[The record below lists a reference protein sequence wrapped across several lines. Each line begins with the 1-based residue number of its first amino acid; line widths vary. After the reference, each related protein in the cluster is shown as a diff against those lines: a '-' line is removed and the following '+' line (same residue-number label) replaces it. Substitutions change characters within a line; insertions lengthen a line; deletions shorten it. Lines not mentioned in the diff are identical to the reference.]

1 MPKIIK
7 SRRNTTF
14 LVQLSAL
21 FFLSVYAIM
30 LIKRERLVKQVI
42 TVRRKKF
49 ATGLFWQPVG
59 VGGTAHN
66 WARQLAKTADK
77 KYAFYTEYKS
87 MIGLAT
93 AREGVRSG
101 MHSAAAQIVESLSE
115 FISFLAVFSVDK
127 NFYLVAVRNGIIIRD
142 TLIEN
147 QDVARKLYTE
157 LSSIP
162 DWGALIAPAS
172 WGMPKSQEKNI
183 SDLIQN
189 NNIARLR
196 PIGVVKTILP
206 SVLFAVLFVLFG
218 VYILNNPVKTGSENG
233 AKLNTELANEYR
245 KQIELKKQEIL
256 DKKLAQEEAIKSFQ
270 YPYDNLPN
278 VMERANLCYKAIA
291 FVMQPIA
298 GWNQT
303 FAKCD
308 GEYVSATFM
317 RDFGTLND
325 FYEIGGDLMPGAI
338 VQQTSEDEIIVRV
351 KLPAL
356 KTYSSL
362 DERDSVTVARDI
374 ASIFQQIDARADINN
389 VTDTILNNGISEDIH
404 VTEVAVSSK
413 LIPSEF
419 MYAFKDFQGV
429 YMTSVSW
436 RANTRTWNYEVI
448 VYTK

>member
-1 MPKIIK
+1 MH
-7 SRRNTTF
+7 
-14 LVQLSAL
+14 
-21 FFLSVYAIM
+21 
-30 LIKRERLVKQVI
+30 IKRERLIKQII
-42 TVRRKKF
+42 TVRHKKF
-49 ATGLFWQPVG
+49 ATGLFWQPMG
-59 VGGTAHN
+59 VGGAARN

-77 KYAFYTEYKS
+77 KYSFYTEYRS

-93 AREGVRSG
+93 AHDGARSG
-101 MHSAAAQIVESLSE
+101 MHSAAAQIIESLSE
-115 FISFLAVFSVDK
+115 FISFLAVFSVD
-127 NFYLVAVRNGIIIRD
+127 NHFYLVAVRNGIIIRD
-142 TLIEN
+142 TLIE
-147 QDVARKLYTE
+147 DEDSARKLYTE
-157 LSSIP
+157 LADIP
-162 DWGALIAPAS
+162 DWGALIAPTS

-183 SDLIQN
+183 SDLIKN
-189 NNIARLR
+189 DNIARLR
-196 PIGVVKTILP
+196 PIGFVKTILP
-206 SVLFAVLFVLFG
+206 SILFVVLFILFG
-218 VYILNNPVKTGSENG
+218 FYVLNNPVKNQSGKGPN
-233 AKLNTELANEYR
+233 LNTELANEYR

-256 DKKLAQEEAIKSFQ
+256 DKKLAQEAAVQSFQ
-270 YPYDNLPN
+270 YPYDKLPN
-278 VMERANLCYKAIA
+278 VTERANLCYKAIA

-308 GEYVSATFM
+308 DEYVSATFM

-325 FYEIGGDLMPGAI
+325 FYEIGGELMPGAI
-338 VQQTSEDEIIVRV
+338 VQQTSEDEVIVRV

-362 DERDSVTVARDI
+362 DERDPISAARDI
-374 ASIFQQIDARADINN
+374 ASVFQQIDTRADINN
-389 VTDTILNNGISEDIH
+389 VTDTVLNNGVSETVH

-448 VYTK
+448 IYTK

>member
-1 MPKIIK
+1 MH
-7 SRRNTTF
+7 
-14 LVQLSAL
+14 
-21 FFLSVYAIM
+21 
-30 LIKRERLVKQVI
+30 IKREKLIKQII
-42 TVRRKKF
+42 TVHRKKF

-59 VGGTAHN
+59 VGGTSRN
-66 WARQLAKTADK
+66 WAKQLAKTADK
-77 KYAFYTEYKS
+77 KYSFYTEYRA
-87 MIGLAT
+87 MIGLVSSHDGA
-93 AREGVRSG
+93 RSG

-115 FISFLAVFSVDK
+115 FVSFLAVFKVDTY
-127 NFYLVAVRNGIIIRD
+127 FYLVAVRNGIIIRD
-142 TLIEN
+142 NLIESEEA
-147 QDVARKLYTE
+147 ARKLYTE

-172 WGMPKSQEKNI
+172 WGIPKSQEKNI
-183 SDLIQN
+183 SDLIRN
-189 NNIARLR
+189 DNIARLR
-196 PIGVVKTILP
+196 PIGMMKTVWP

-218 VYILNNPVKTGSENG
+218 VYILSNPVKTGSDKG

-256 DKKLAQEEAIKSFQ
+256 DKKLAKEAAIQSFQ

-291 FVMQPIA
+291 FVMQPIP

-303 FAKCD
+303 LAKCD
-308 GEYVSATFM
+308 NEYVSATFM

-325 FYEIGGDLMPGAI
+325 FYEIGGELMPGAI
-338 VQQTSEDEIIVRV
+338 VQQISDDEIIVRV
-351 KLPAL
+351 KLPTL

-362 DERDSVTVARDI
+362 DERDPISAARDI
-374 ASIFQQIDARADINN
+374 ASVFQQINTRADINN
-389 VTDTILNNGISEDIH
+389 VTDTILNNGVAETLH
-404 VTEVAVSSK
+404 VTEVAASSK

-448 VYTK
+448 IYTK

>member
-1 MPKIIK
+1 MIK
-7 SRRNTTF
+7 QT
-14 LVQLSAL
+14 
-21 FFLSVYAIM
+21 
-30 LIKRERLVKQVI
+30 I
-42 TVRRKKF
+42 TVHRKKF

-59 VGGTAHN
+59 VGGTSRN
-66 WARQLAKTADK
+66 WAKQLAKTADK
-77 KYAFYTEYKS
+77 KYSLYAEYRA
-87 MIGLAT
+87 MIGLASS
-93 AREGVRSG
+93 RDGVRSG

-115 FISFLAVFSVDK
+115 FISFLAVFKVDTY
-127 NFYLVAVRNGIIIRD
+127 FYLVAVRNGIIIRD
-142 TLIEN
+142 NLIEN
-147 QDVARKLYTE
+147 EETARKLYTE

-172 WGMPKSQEKNI
+172 WGIPKSQEKNI
-183 SDLIQN
+183 SDLIRN
-189 NNIARLR
+189 DNIARLR
-196 PIGVVKTILP
+196 PIGVVKTVWP
-206 SVLFAVLFVLFG
+206 SVVFVVLFILFG
-218 VYILNNPVKTGSENG
+218 IFILNNPVKTGSDKG

-256 DKKLAQEEAIKSFQ
+256 DKKLAQEAAIQSFQ

-291 FVMQPIA
+291 FVMQPIP

-303 FAKCD
+303 LTKCD
-308 GEYVSATFM
+308 NEYVSATFM

-325 FYEIGGDLMPGAI
+325 FYEIGGELMPGAI
-338 VQQTSEDEIIVRV
+338 VQQISDDEIIVRV
-351 KLPAL
+351 KLPML

-362 DERDSVTVARDI
+362 DERDPISAARDI
-374 ASIFQQIDARADINN
+374 ASVFQQINTRADINN
-389 VTDTILNNGISEDIH
+389 VTDTILNNGVAETLH
-404 VTEVAVSSK
+404 VTEVAASSK

-448 VYTK
+448 IYTK

>member
-1 MPKIIK
+1 MSKIIK

-14 LVQLSAL
+14 LLQLSAL

-30 LIKRERLVKQVI
+30 HIKREKLVKQVI
-42 TVRRKKF
+42 TVRHKKF
-49 ATGLFWQPVG
+49 ATGLFWQPMG
-59 VGGTAHN
+59 VGGVARN
-66 WARQLAKTADK
+66 WARQLAKTSDK
-77 KYAFYTEYKS
+77 KYTFYTEYKS

-93 AREGVRSG
+93 AHDGVRSG

-127 NFYLVAVRNGIIIRD
+127 YFYLVAVRNGIIIRD

-172 WGMPKSQEKNI
+172 WGMPKSQERDI

-189 NNIARLR
+189 SNIARLH
-196 PIGVVKTILP
+196 PIGVVKTIWP
-206 SVLFAVLFVLFG
+206 SVLVAVLFVLFG
-218 VYILNNPVKTGSENG
+218 IYVLNNPVKNG
-233 AKLNTELANEYR
+233 AEKGSKLNTELANEYR

-256 DKKLAQEEAIKSFQ
+256 NKKLAQESATESFQ
-270 YPYDNLPN
+270 YPYDNLPD

-325 FYEIGGDLMPGAI
+325 FYEIGGELMPGAI
-338 VQQTSEDEIIVRV
+338 VQQTSEDEVIVRV
-351 KLPAL
+351 KLPTL

-362 DERDSVTVARDI
+362 DERDSMTAARDI
-374 ASIFQQIDARADINN
+374 ASIFQQINARADINN
-389 VTDTILNNGISEDIH
+389 VTDTILNNGVSENIH